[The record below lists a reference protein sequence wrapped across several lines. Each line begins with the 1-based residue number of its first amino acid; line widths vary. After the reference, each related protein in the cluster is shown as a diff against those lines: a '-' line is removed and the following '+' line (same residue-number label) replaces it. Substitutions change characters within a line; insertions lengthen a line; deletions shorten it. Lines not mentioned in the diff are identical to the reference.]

1 MIIVDASVIVAVLV
15 GQRESA
21 GRAREALSR
30 DLDWAAPS
38 HQPAEV
44 VNALRRLSRGSSLT
58 PASGDAAFARFRSMV
73 ILSLPLEGQVLQRIW
88 ELRDNAT
95 PYDAA
100 YLAWAEALSVP
111 VLTADTKLVTIPSAS
126 CEVRVLG

>member
-15 GQRESA
+15 GEPGSA
-21 GRAREALSR
+21 DRAREALSR

-44 VNALRRLSRGSSLT
+44 VNALRRLTRGSLT
-58 PASGDAAFARFRSMV
+58 RENGDAAFARFRSMV
-73 ILSLPLEGQVLQRIW
+73 ILSLPLEGRVLQRIW
-88 ELRDNAT
+88 ELRDRAT
-95 PYDAA
+95 PCDAA
-100 YLAWAEALSVP
+100 YLAWAEALAVP
-111 VLTADTKLVTIPSAS
+111 VLTADAKLVGIPSAR

>member
-1 MIIVDASVIVAVLV
+1 MIVVDASVVVAVLV
-15 GQRESA
+15 GEPGGA

-44 VNALRRLSRGSSLT
+44 VNALRRLTRGPLT
-58 PASGDAAFARFRSMV
+58 REDGNAAFALFQSMV

-100 YLAWAEALSVP
+100 YLAWAEVLAVP
-111 VLTADTKLVTIPSAS
+111 VLTADAKLVGIPSAR

>member
-1 MIIVDASVIVAVLV
+1 MIIVDASVIGAVLV
-15 GQRESA
+15 GEPGSA

-30 DLDWAAPS
+30 DLDWAAAPS

-44 VNALRRLSRGSSLT
+44 VNALRRLTRGPLT
-58 PASGDAAFARFRSMV
+58 REDGNAAFARFQSMV
-73 ILSLPLEGQVLQRIW
+73 FLSLPLEGQVLQRIW

-100 YLAWAEALSVP
+100 YFAWAEVLAVP
-111 VLTADTKLVTIPSAS
+111 VLTADAKLVGIPSVS

>member
-1 MIIVDASVIVAVLV
+1 VIIVDASVVVAVLV
-15 GQRESA
+15 GEHGSA
-21 GRAREALSR
+21 GRAREALGR

-44 VNALRRLSRGSSLT
+44 VDALRRLTRGSLT
-58 PASGDAAFARFRSMV
+58 PENGDAAFARFRSMV

-95 PYDAA
+95 PYDAG
-100 YLAWAEALSVP
+100 YLAWAEALAVP
-111 VLTADTKLVTIPSAS
+111 VLTADAKLVGIPSVS

>member
-15 GQRESA
+15 GEPGSA

-30 DLDWAAPS
+30 DLDWAAPG

-44 VNALRRLSRGSSLT
+44 VNALRRLTRGPLT
-58 PASGDAAFARFRSMV
+58 PENGTAAFTRFQSMV
-73 ILSLPLEGQVLQRIW
+73 ILRLPLEGQVLQRIW
-88 ELRDNAT
+88 ELRYNAT

-100 YLAWAEALSVP
+100 YLAWAEALAVP
-111 VLTADTKLVTIPSAS
+111 VLTADMKLVGIPSAR

>member
-1 MIIVDASVIVAVLV
+1 MIVIDVSVIVTALV
-15 GQRESA
+15 GEPGSA
-21 GRAREALSR
+21 GRAREALSH

-44 VNALRRLSRGSSLT
+44 VNALRRLARGSL
-58 PASGDAAFARFRSMV
+58 AREDADAAFARFQSMV
-73 ILSLPLEGQVLQRIW
+73 ILGLPLEGQVLHRIW
-88 ELRDNAT
+88 EMRNNAT

-100 YLAWAEALSVP
+100 YLAWAEALAVP
-111 VLTADTKLVTIPSAS
+111 VLTADAKLVGIPSAR